1 MKNKIFEP
9 AGRSKCVFRGYFFV
23 RNGLSRRYFRNF
35 LCYFKNTLWKISEG
49 PIRFTRGQGRY
60 RGTEKTELIKKTLV
74 AEQASF
80 YSSGCLAQTKGRAR
94 ARTEAQR
101 AAAPRSEHFGLTQSR
116 VVGNV
121 FIFQG
126 VSCMDGAGS
135 RGAGAPFARGQKIR
149 VLCHRSSP
157 GSQLFNIFKKT
168 RIFHTSAVVEKTLI
182 FLFSIDFRE

>member
-1 MKNKIFEP
+1 MMKNKIFEP

-35 LCYFKNTLWKISEG
+35 LCSFKNTLWKISEE

-74 AEQASF
+74 AEQAFF

-116 VVGNV
+116 VVGNI

-135 RGAGAPFARGQKIR
+135 RGRERPLRGGEKFVFYVIAAAPG
-149 VLCHRSSP
+149 RSCLIYLKKP
-157 GSQLFNIFKKT
+157 GSFIQVQL
-168 RIFHTSAVVEKTLI
+168 
-182 FLFSIDFRE
+182 